1 MNRYSTTG
9 DVAGG
14 LRVEGT
20 RRISYGAGTM
30 HNHDVTDELA
40 ARSDDL
46 RSLLRQAVRHT
57 ARALLDTVPPAERNA
72 AESQFLRDCAREEGR
87 RDLSDVTLAR
97 LLVIQGRADSVSHA
111 LSEEL
116 RAIEARMAASVSC
129 ATEASDA
136 EDESNYPLNMAQKLA
151 ERERTPTRWAQVV
164 ELARRQLNATRR
176 LIDAAS
182 VRAFGKIA

>member
-1 MNRYSTTG
+1 
-9 DVAGG
+9 
-14 LRVEGT
+14 
-20 RRISYGAGTM
+20 M
-30 HNHDVTDELA
+30 HNHDVTDDMA
-40 ARSDDL
+40 ARSGDL
-46 RSLLRQAVRHT
+46 RSLLRQAVRRT
-57 ARALLDTVPPAERNA
+57 ARALLDAVPSTERST

-97 LLVIQGRADSVSHA
+97 LLVIQGRADSVPHT

-116 RAIEARMAASVSC
+116 RAIEARLSSEPPC

-151 ERERTPTRWAQVV
+151 ERERTPTRWMQVV
-164 ELARRQLNATRR
+164 ELARRQLCATRR